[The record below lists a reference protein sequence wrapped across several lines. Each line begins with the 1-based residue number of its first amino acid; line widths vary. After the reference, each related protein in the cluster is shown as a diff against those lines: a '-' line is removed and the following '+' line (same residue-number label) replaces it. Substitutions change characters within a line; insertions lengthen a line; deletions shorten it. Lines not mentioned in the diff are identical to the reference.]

1 MEIKDFEIMNKKME
15 ELDIDTPHGL
25 SHYLRSIPGIA
36 FLALIDTAINECLT
50 NKDLQELYI
59 SAPDRETKNRETKSR
74 LCNLVLASLCVQT
87 KGAMDMM
94 AMFGMYRHDEKFE

>member
-50 NKDLQELYI
+50 DKDLQELYS
-59 SAPDRETKNRETKSR
+59 SATDSETKSR
-74 LCNLVLASLCVQT
+74 LCNLVLASICVKT